1 MPMLRASKA
10 REVKKLNQKVEKT
23 QQKKHEHK
31 RYKQIQNV
39 KCARVEAHFVFSYML
54 NS

>member
-1 MPMLRASKA
+1 MPVLRASKA
-10 REVKKLNQKVEKT
+10 REVKKLKVEKP

-39 KCARVEAHFVFSYML
+39 KFARVEADFVFSYML